1 MLIHLD
7 DRPRVLHPRHR
18 RQQAVDHFIGKF
30 NSYLRAHDLLAGG
43 VVVVALADRA
53 EKAAFLTSSFEI
65 VECGPPAPVGSR
77 GAALQPVVGPDA
89 RLLAQYARR
98 YPLNGC
104 NFFAYWQGG

>member
-1 MLIHLD
+1 M
-7 DRPRVLHPRHR
+7 
-18 RQQAVDHFIGKF
+18 
-30 NSYLRAHDLLAGG
+30 
-43 VVVVALADRA
+43 ALADRA

-98 YPLNGC
+98 YPLNGFS
-104 NFFAYWQGG
+104 FFAYWQGGVTTPAPTSWDGAWIATGIRRVCAVEPLPVVGRYRALSG